1 MRVLFASGGTGG
13 HILPIIAV
21 KQELETIAQSRNIPI
36 EFLLV
41 GHLDSVAQSLL
52 DSYHIPYKSVYAGK
66 LRRYFSIHNILD
78 VFRAVYGLIMAQWYI
93 WKFMPDVTFGK
104 GGYASVPG
112 VLISWLYQI
121 PTLIHE
127 SDSVPGL
134 ANKFL
139 GRFAS
144 VVAVG
149 FPAVQEVF
157 GIKKTA
163 IVGNM
168 THPDIMEGS
177 RDNAG
182 TYFRLTFEKP
192 IVLIVG
198 GSQGAQIIN
207 QVIWEIIPELTKI
220 AEIIHIVGKNN
231 ISEASKVTKSLPPS
245 ESRLYHYVGFLNEE
259 MKDAYASADLVISRA
274 GASSIADIC
283 LTRKPSILVPITIDA
298 GQQRSN
304 AYEMAKI
311 GASIVLEEPNFTP
324 HIVLSKVDELLKQP
338 NIMKSMSDQTI
349 QFASPDA
356 ALRIAEQL
364 FDLPQK
370 V

>member
-1 MRVLFASGGTGG
+1 MKVLFASGGTGG

-21 KQELETIAQSRNIPI
+21 KQELERLAQEKQIPI

-41 GHLDSVAQSLL
+41 GHLDEVGKSLL
-52 DSYHIPYKSVYAGK
+52 EAHNIPYKAVYAGK
-66 LRRYFSIHNILD
+66 IRRYLSLD
-78 VFRAVYGLIMAQWYI
+78 NFLDIFRAIAGLFKAQWYI
-93 WKFMPDVTFGK
+93 WKFMPDITFGK

-112 VLISWLYQI
+112 VLISWIYQV

-149 FPAVQEVF
+149 FPNVASVF
-157 GIKKTA
+157 GEKKTS

-168 THPDIMEGS
+168 THPDIREGS
-177 RDNAG
+177 REDAG
-182 TYFRLTFEKP
+182 RVFELTFEKP
-192 IVLIVG
+192 VLLVVG
-198 GSQGAQIIN
+198 GSQGARIIN
-207 QVIWEIIPELTKI
+207 EVIWSILPHLTNSV
-220 AEIIHIVGKNN
+220 EIIHIVGQAN
-231 ISEASKVTKSLPPS
+231 ILEASKIKKSLTGS
-245 ESRLYHYVGFLNEE
+245 QERLYHYAGFLDND
-259 MKDAYASADLVISRA
+259 MKHAYAAADIVISRA

-283 LTRKPSILVPITIDA
+283 LTHKPSILVPITVDA

-304 AYEMAKI
+304 AYEMAKV

-324 HIVLSKVDELLKQP
+324 HIVLGKIEELLRQP
-338 NIMKSMSDQTI
+338 NILESMSAQTV
-349 QFASPDA
+349 QFATPDA
-356 ALRIAEQL
+356 AAHIAEQL
-364 FDLPQK
+364 FSLNQ
-370 V
+370 